1 MNQVEDN
8 RHPLAPTALAVG
20 TAQPLATPAPDA
32 LEIGTAAPNPT
43 RRALSLS
50 ALWRYKWTMLI
61 VTFLLAPIGVVG
73 AWLSSKPE
81 YESSAEIHVGSKMY
95 HLVYETEES
104 GQIPSYERY
113 LRTQA
118 NIMRSPALL
127 ERLKDREDVRRTAW
141 YNAEPSFMD
150 KLLDRSSDPFD
161 RLNESLRAEPVR
173 GTEVLEVSMTT
184 PNPRDA
190 AVIVNALVAEYMSY
204 ISDQFTSDD
213 KRLLDELQQDE
224 RTLKSSIAFSSDA
237 AARARR
243 LLGTSAPDTLVSQ
256 QRVRLDQVEGE
267 LHEME
272 LELDILTRQRDAL
285 VAAQAATS
293 QPAEVTPPTVA
304 YHQDPEWRR
313 LKDQLDTAQRRLEEV
328 SEQFEAQH
336 PMRKQAEMDAKF
348 ARNRLTERELVLDE
362 LPPSDP
368 SQAGN
373 ATANGD
379 NGLLPQNLNVVER
392 RIQQMQ
398 MQREIKEN
406 SIARMREEYK
416 SVFEAAETLRT
427 ESENVTA
434 LTERLD
440 RVQQRQRELL
450 EKGRVPP
457 SVRPISAAA
466 PASRPANAGK
476 RIKLSLMAVCGA
488 LAAGLGA
495 AYVRF
500 ALDPHVAEADDVH
513 RNLHSPFL
521 GYLPVVSSG
530 AKFPYEVSAAQSEA
544 IRVVRTAL
552 LHRLHAAGGN
562 MVQITSADQG
572 SGKSTVAILLA
583 RSLAQLGKRVLLVD
597 GDVRR
602 PTLERHFELQGHP
615 GLLSMLKGATG
626 TEAIVPLPEI
636 PSLSVLPA
644 GRTENT
650 QDVELLANGKFS
662 AMLQNWRDEYD
673 FTIVDGPPL
682 WGSAD
687 AGILSRQV
695 DGTVLVVRGG
705 HCRRSSLAD
714 GLAMFAAC
722 GGRMLGTVFVGM
734 RASGTYY
741 GQTYGYGYG
750 YGYGADGAP
759 HELETDARDVPTD
772 GRA

>member
-1 MNQVEDN
+1 
-8 RHPLAPTALAVG
+8 
-20 TAQPLATPAPDA
+20 
-32 LEIGTAAPNPT
+32 
-43 RRALSLS
+43 LSLG

-61 VTFLLAPIGVVG
+61 VTALIAPLGIAA
-73 AWLSSKPE
+73 AWVSSRPE
-81 YESSAEIHVGSKMY
+81 YEASAEIHVGSKMY

-150 KLLDRSSDPFD
+150 KLLDRSTDPFD
-161 RLNESLRAEPVR
+161 RLNESLQAEPVH
-173 GTEVLEVSMTT
+173 GTEVLEVSMRT

-190 AVIVNALVAEYMSY
+190 ATIVNALVAEYMSY
-204 ISDQFTSDD
+204 ISDQFTADD

-224 RTLKSSIAFSSDA
+224 RTLKSSIAFSSEA

-243 LLGTSAPDTLVSQ
+243 LLGTSTPDTLVSQ
-256 QRVRLDQVEGE
+256 QRVRLDQEEGD

-272 LELDILTRQRDAL
+272 LELDILTRQHDEL
-285 VAAQAATS
+285 LAAQQAATT
-293 QPAEVTPPTVA
+293 QPAEAAPPTIV
-304 YHQDPEWRR
+304 YQQDTEWRR
-313 LKDQLDTAQRRLEEV
+313 LNDELDRAQHRLAEV
-328 SEQFEAQH
+328 SAQFRAQH
-336 PMRKQAEMDAKF
+336 PTRVKVEMEVKF
-348 ARNRLTERELVLDE
+348 AQERLAERERVLDE
-362 LPPSDP
+362 LPPTDP
-368 SQAGN
+368 AL
-373 ATANGD
+373 AANGAAGTD
-379 NGLLPQNLNVVER
+379 NGLLPQNVNVLER
-392 RIQQMQ
+392 RMQQTQ
-398 MQREIKEN
+398 MQREIKES

-416 SVFEAAETLRT
+416 AVFEAAETLRV
-427 ESENVTA
+427 ESENVTT
-434 LTERLD
+434 LTDRLN

-457 SVRPISAAA
+457 SVRPISAAT

-476 RIKLSLMAVCGA
+476 RIKLSLMAVCA
-488 LAAGLGA
+488 AFAAGLGA

-500 ALDPHVAEADDVH
+500 MLDPHVAEADDVH

-530 AKFPYEVSAAQSEA
+530 SRFPFEVSAAQSEA

-552 LHRLHAAGGN
+552 LHRLHASGGN

-602 PTLERHFELQGHP
+602 PTLERHFSLQGRP

-626 TEAIVPLPEI
+626 AEAIVPLRAI

-644 GRTENT
+644 GRTENN
-650 QDVELLANGKFS
+650 QDVELLANGNFS
-662 AMLQNWRDEYD
+662 ALLQQWHSEYD

-734 RASGTYY
+734 RAGGTYY
-741 GQTYGYGYG
+741 GQAYGYG
-750 YGYGADGAP
+750 YGYGAGCEPDGGP
-759 HELETDARDVPTD
+759 RELETDVRSV
-772 GRA
+772 